1 MGKYDSS
8 KYRVRPLMRFI
19 GKDSAKLEKLLRIVE
34 CDNIPSMPNIR
45 VDSIFE
51 AAYTDEDKKEKQ
63 LKPLPQHLDAMKE
76 LNRQGKLLK
85 TPHGTSKLEGNT
97 HPDIFVK
104 TDKYIIVVEAK
115 WTEAT
120 TTTKTTYLKNRDQLI
135 RHIEGAINYASQKEV
150 LAFYI
155 VDEDDFL
162 KHNQKNRTKLS
173 LIGFVSA
180 LRRETVQKPNLSE
193 AIKSAY
199 KGYTTWQKLEESF
212 GKENLLFITKED
224 EVLIKYDQSL
234 LGG

>member
-19 GKDSAKLEKLLRIVE
+19 GKDSAKLEKLLRMVE

-51 AAYTDEDKKEKQ
+51 AAFSDEDKKEKQ

-76 LNRQGKLLK
+76 LNRQEKLLK
-85 TPHGTSKLEGNT
+85 TPPKTSKLEGNT
-97 HPDIFVK
+97 HPDIFVE
-104 TDKYIIVVEAK
+104 TDKYIIVIEAK
-115 WTEAT
+115 WTEKT

-135 RHIEGAINYASQKEV
+135 RHIEGAINYSPQKEV

-162 KHNQKNRTKLS
+162 KNSQINRTKLS
-173 LIGFVSA
+173 FNGFIST
-180 LRRETVQKPNLSE
+180 LQSETVQKTNLFE
-193 AIKSAY
+193 RIKSAY

-212 GKENLLFITKED
+212 EKEHLLFKTK
-224 EVLIKYDQSL
+224 
-234 LGG
+234 

>member
-19 GKDSAKLEKLLRIVE
+19 GKDSAKLEKLLRMVE

-51 AAYTDEDKKEKQ
+51 AAFSDEDKKEKQ

-76 LNRQGKLLK
+76 LNRQEKLLK
-85 TPHGTSKLEGNT
+85 TPPKTSKLEGNT
-97 HPDIFVK
+97 HPDIFVE
-104 TDKYIIVVEAK
+104 TDKYIIVIEAK
-115 WTEAT
+115 WTEKT

-135 RHIEGAINYASQKEV
+135 RHIEGAINYSPQKEV

-162 KHNQKNRTKLS
+162 KNSQINRTKLS
-173 LIGFVSA
+173 FNGFIST
-180 LRRETVQKPNLSE
+180 LQSETVQKTNLFE
-193 AIKSAY
+193 RIKSAY

-212 GKENLLFITKED
+212 GKEHLLFKTK
-224 EVLIKYDQSL
+224 
-234 LGG
+234 

>member
-1 MGKYDSS
+1 VGKYDSS

-19 GKDSAKLEKLLRIVE
+19 GKDSAKLEKLLRMVE

-51 AAYTDEDKKEKQ
+51 AAFSDEDKKEKQ

-85 TPHGTSKLEGNT
+85 TPPGTSKLEGNT
-97 HPDIFVK
+97 HPDIFVE

-120 TTTKTTYLKNRDQLI
+120 STTKTTYLKNRDQLI
-135 RHIEGAINYASQKEV
+135 RHIEGAINYAPQKEV

-162 KHNQKNRTKLS
+162 NNNQNNRTKLS
-173 LIGFVSA
+173 LNGFIST
-180 LRRETVQKPNLSE
+180 LQSEPVQKPNLSKK
-193 AIKSAY
+193 IKSAY
-199 KGYTTWQKLEESF
+199 KGYTTWQKIEESF
-212 GKENLLFITKED
+212 GKENLLFKTKED
-224 EVLIKYDQSL
+224 VAMIKNNQQ
-234 LGG
+234 